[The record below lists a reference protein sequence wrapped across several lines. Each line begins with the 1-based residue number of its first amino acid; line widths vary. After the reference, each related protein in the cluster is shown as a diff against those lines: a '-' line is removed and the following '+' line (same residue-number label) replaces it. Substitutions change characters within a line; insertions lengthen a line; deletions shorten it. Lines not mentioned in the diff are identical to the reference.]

1 MVSFSTI
8 LLGLSAIAVS
18 FAAPAA
24 DPLPPHVERRGPH
37 DFVLG
42 PDHPLMV
49 LRRNASLE
57 ARGVPLEERTNYV
70 QNYKT
75 GGTVNFTPNG
85 NGFSLNF
92 NTYNDFVVG
101 VGWNPGSTLYD
112 LPPLHVCSSELILPQ
127 SHYPQRFFQRN
138 PWSRYIVRLRLDH
151 QPTRRV
157 LRD

>member
-1 MVSFSTI
+1 MVAFSTI

-18 FAAPAA
+18 IAAPAA

-42 PDHPLMV
+42 PDHPLML

-70 QNYKT
+70 QDYTT
-75 GGTVNFTPNG
+75 GGTVNFTPSG

-92 NTYNDFVVG
+92 NTNNDFVVG

-112 LPPLHVCSSELILPQ
+112 LTLLPVSYSWLILPQ
-127 SHYPQRFFQRN
+127 SHYPQRLFQRDS
-138 PWSRYIVRLRLDH
+138 WSRYTVRLWLDH
-151 QPTRRV
+151 QPTR
-157 LRD
+157 